1 MPPDVSARA
10 LDGLLVAPP
19 PHQLVGLG
27 VLVLDAPP
35 VAGAHPERHPAM
47 DRGNEFTPPFGT
59 IGHRHIAAAVC
70 VKCVHCGPHSPG
82 SRRQDS
88 AGACTSGALSVS
100 PCPVVGRAGT
110 LRE

>member
-1 MPPDVSARA
+1 MSPDVSARA

-27 VLVLDAPP
+27 VLVLEAPP

-47 DRGNEFTPPFGT
+47 DGGNEFTPLIGT

-70 VKCVHCGPHSPG
+70 VKSVHSGPRSPE
-82 SRRQDS
+82 SPRQHT
-88 AGACTSGALSVS
+88 AGACPSGSQS
-100 PCPVVGRAGT
+100 PPP
-110 LRE
+110 